1 MFTEK
6 NIPKLIFSI
15 PFIGILIST
24 LIFTSFIIDNE
35 YDALKK
41 ESKEI
46 RKNYI
51 LNEKQ
56 ILKGKIQEVLSFIK
70 HSDFKNN
77 KVLQKKSTLNYIE
90 NIIAQD
96 NGYIY
101 IIDDKSNVI
110 SHPVLKKGSN
120 ASYLKDVNGLSI
132 AENLIK
138 TGKKNPKGSYL
149 SYFWT
154 KPGETVQKEK
164 TAFVYYVEEWN
175 WIIAIGGYMDVVEQ
189 RILAKTQQKKD
200 LLQENINYT
209 LWVSL
214 TLTICVFIFSFF
226 FSRSINRIF
235 INYKKEVEL
244 KEEELKSLNFVLQN
258 RADDEVLKRYR
269 KEEELEIAYKE
280 VITGL
285 PNRMKLVHTLKH
297 KSYPKLAV
305 LNIDRFTDINHCY
318 STKIAD
324 RLLFLI
330 AQLLEKLFEG
340 NKEITIYKLP
350 VDEFGIFT
358 SSSKISDKAFLDLC
372 DYALEEIEKEPFI
385 IENNN
390 IIVSIT
396 SGVSLTIDKVLINA
410 NTALKIAKNKQ
421 QRLFV
426 YRKED
431 NVEINYQNN
440 VKWTQILKDAI
451 ANNRILVFIQPIINN
466 NNPLD
471 EKYECLIRLKNEK
484 AEIISPFHFLEL
496 SKKLKLYHQ
505 LTRIVI
511 EKSFEYFKDSKAEFS
526 INLTLDDILNKET
539 IVFINKKLENRD
551 IAKRVIFEIVESEGI
566 DNFEEVSLFIKEM
579 QAVGCRIAIDDFGT
593 GYSNF
598 EYLMKLNVDFI
609 KIDGSFIKN
618 IDTCEQSL
626 LITELIITFAK
637 KQNIETVA
645 EFVHSKSVLEKVKK
659 LGITYSQ
666 GYYLGEPKSIEI

>member
-35 YDALKK
+35 YNALKK
-41 ESKEI
+41 ETKEI

-56 ILKGKIQEVLSFIK
+56 ILKGKIHEVLSFIK
-70 HSDFKNN
+70 HSDFKND
-77 KVLQKKSTLNYIE
+77 KALLKKSTLNYIE

-101 IIDDKSNVI
+101 ILDDKSNII

-120 ASYLKDVNGLSI
+120 TSSLKDVNGLSI
-132 AENLIK
+132 AESLIK

-164 TAFVYYVEEWN
+164 TAFVYYVKEWN

-189 RILAKTQQKKD
+189 RILDKTQEKED

-209 LWVSL
+209 LFVSL
-214 TLTICVFIFSFF
+214 TLTICVFLFSFF

-235 INYKKEVEL
+235 INYKKEVEI

-258 RADDEVLKRYR
+258 RADDEVIKRYK
-269 KEEELEIAYKE
+269 KEEELEIAYKD

-285 PNRMKLVHTLKH
+285 PNRIKLVHTLKH
-297 KSYPKLAV
+297 KGSSKLAV

-318 STKIAD
+318 SSKIAD

-330 AQLLEKLFEG
+330 AQLLVKLFEG
-340 NKEITIYKLP
+340 NKEIFIYKLP

-372 DYALEEIEKEPFI
+372 DNALEEIEKEPFI

-526 INLTLDDILNKET
+526 INLTLDDIMNKET
-539 IVFINKKLENRD
+539 ITFINKKLENRD

-579 QAVGCRIAIDDFGT
+579 QALGCKIAIDDFGT

-598 EYLMKLNVDFI
+598 EYLLKLNVDFI

-637 KQNIETVA
+637 KQNIQTVA

>member
-6 NIPKLIFSI
+6 NIPKLIFSV

-24 LIFTSFIIDNE
+24 LLFTSFIIDND

-41 ESKEI
+41 ETKEI
-46 RKNYI
+46 RENYI

-56 ILKGKIQEVLSFIK
+56 ILKGKIQEVLSFIE
-70 HSDFKNN
+70 HSSFKNDQD
-77 KVLQKKSTLNYIE
+77 LLKKSTLNYIE

-101 IIDDKSNVI
+101 ILNDKSTI
-110 SHPVLKKGSN
+110 LSHPVLKKGFN
-120 ASYLKDVNGLSI
+120 ASQLKDVNGLSI
-132 AENLIK
+132 AETLIK
-138 TGKKNPKGSYL
+138 AGKENPKGSYI

-164 TAFVYYVEEWN
+164 TAFIYYVKEWN

-189 RILAKTQQKKD
+189 RILDKTQHKND

-209 LWVSL
+209 LAVSL
-214 TLTICVFIFSFF
+214 ALTLCVFLFSFF
-226 FSRSINRIF
+226 FSRSINGIF
-235 INYKKEVEL
+235 INYKKEVEI

-258 RADDEVLKRYR
+258 RADDEVLKRYK

-285 PNRMKLVHTLKH
+285 PNRMKLVHTLKQ
-297 KSYPKLAV
+297 KNSPKLAL

-318 STKIAD
+318 SSEIAD

-330 AQLLEKLFEG
+330 AQLLVKLFKG
-340 NKEITIYKLP
+340 NKEIFIFKLP
-350 VDEFGIFT
+350 VDEFGIYT
-358 SSSKISDKAFLDLC
+358 SSKEISDKVFLDLC
-372 DYALEEIEKEPFI
+372 DLAIEEIEKEPFI
-385 IENNN
+385 IEKNN

-396 SGVSLTIDKVLINA
+396 SGVSLTSNKVLINA
-410 NTALKIAKNKQ
+410 NTALKIAKNKK

-431 NVEINYQNN
+431 NVEVNYQNN

-451 ANNRILVFIQPIINN
+451 SNNRILVFIQPIINN

-484 AEIISPFHFLEL
+484 GEIISPFHFLEL

-511 EKSFEYFKDSKAEFS
+511 EKSFEYLK
-526 INLTLDDILNKET
+526 TQ
-539 IVFINKKLENRD
+539 KL
-551 IAKRVIFEIVESEGI
+551 
-566 DNFEEVSLFIKEM
+566 
-579 QAVGCRIAIDDFGT
+579 
-593 GYSNF
+593 
-598 EYLMKLNVDFI
+598 
-609 KIDGSFIKN
+609 SF
-618 IDTCEQSL
+618 L
-626 LITELIITFAK
+626 
-637 KQNIETVA
+637 
-645 EFVHSKSVLEKVKK
+645 
-659 LGITYSQ
+659 
-666 GYYLGEPKSIEI
+666 

>member
-6 NIPKLIFSI
+6 NIPKLIFTV
-15 PFIGILIST
+15 PFIGIFIAT
-24 LIFTSFIIDNE
+24 LLFTSLIIDND

-41 ESKEI
+41 ETKEI
-46 RKNYI
+46 RENYI

-56 ILKGKIQEVLSFIK
+56 ILKGKIQEVLSFIE
-70 HSDFKNN
+70 HSSFKNDQN
-77 KVLQKKSTLNYIE
+77 LLKKSTLNYIE

-101 IIDDKSNVI
+101 ILNDKSTI
-110 SHPVLKKGSN
+110 LSHPVLKKGFN
-120 ASYLKDVNGLSI
+120 ASQLKDVNGLSI
-132 AENLIK
+132 ADTLIK
-138 TGKKNPKGSYL
+138 AGKENPKGSYI

-164 TAFVYYVEEWN
+164 TAYIYYIKEWN

-189 RILAKTQQKKD
+189 RILDKTQHKND

-209 LWVSL
+209 LAVSL
-214 TLTICVFIFSFF
+214 ALTLCVFLFSFF
-226 FSRSINRIF
+226 FSRSINGIF
-235 INYKKEVEL
+235 INYKKEVEI
-244 KEEELKSLNFVLQN
+244 KEEELKSLNLVLQN
-258 RADDEVLKRYR
+258 RADDEVLKRYK

-285 PNRMKLVHTLKH
+285 PNRMKLVHTLKQ
-297 KSYPKLAV
+297 KNSPKLAL

-318 STKIAD
+318 SSEIAD
-324 RLLFLI
+324 RLLFLM
-330 AQLLEKLFEG
+330 AQLLVKLFKG
-340 NKEITIYKLP
+340 KKEIFIFKLP
-350 VDEFGIFT
+350 VDEFGIYT
-358 SSSKISDKAFLDLC
+358 SSKEISDKVFLDLC
-372 DYALEEIEKEPFI
+372 DLAIEEIEKEPFI
-385 IENNN
+385 IEKNN

-396 SGVSLTIDKVLINA
+396 SGVSLTNDKVLINA
-410 NTALKIAKNKQ
+410 NTALKIAKNKK

-431 NVEINYQNN
+431 NVEVNYQNN

-451 ANNRILVFIQPIINN
+451 SNNRILVFIQPIINN

-471 EKYECLIRLKNEK
+471 EKYECLIRLKNENG
-484 AEIISPFHFLEL
+484 EIISPFHFLEL

-526 INLTLDDILNKET
+526 INLTLDDIMNKET
-539 IVFINKKLENRD
+539 IAFIHKKLENRD

-579 QAVGCRIAIDDFGT
+579 KAVGCKIAIDDFGT

-618 IDTCEQSL
+618 IDMCEQSL
-626 LITELIITFAK
+626 LIAELIITFAK
-637 KQNIETVA
+637 KQNIKTVA
-645 EFVHSKSVLEKVKK
+645 EFVHSKSVLEKVKE

-666 GYYLGEPKSIEI
+666 GFYLGEPKSIEI